1 MGNPVLETVLKLS
14 FVFLIVLLVVIG
26 GALIINKLIKKARP
40 EKERPDLPI
49 FKKLFRILSAV
60 IFIAVLAVAIR
71 YLSGIVYRA
80 NHPIISIIR
89 MDISNSERFSGEPY
103 HDERIMAV
111 TSTSWFTPKKVRD
124 ELNEFSKWYHDVDNE
139 LYNNYVAPYDIRV
152 FGEVKDGKTTIRFE
166 GYVTTPDGETVD
178 YKNERTFDIEFSD
191 KSDLFN

>member
-1 MGNPVLETVLKLS
+1 MGNPVLETVLKLC

-60 IFIAVLAVAIR
+60 IFIAVLAFAIR

-152 FGEVKDGKTTIRFE
+152 FGEVKDGKTMIRFE

>member
-1 MGNPVLETVLKLS
+1 MGNPVLETVLKLC

-60 IFIAVLAVAIR
+60 IFIAVLAFAIR